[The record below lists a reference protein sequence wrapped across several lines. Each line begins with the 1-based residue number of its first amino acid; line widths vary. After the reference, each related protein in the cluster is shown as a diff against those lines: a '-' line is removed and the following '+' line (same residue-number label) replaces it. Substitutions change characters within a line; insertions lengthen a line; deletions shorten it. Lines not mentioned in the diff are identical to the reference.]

1 MKDCVFRNCVDDS
14 DYMRER
20 VMETIQSVTNGM
32 LTCKWIE
39 LVYGL
44 DVIKTTRRP
53 PFEAEYGVHQLSELR
68 KNLQNVIFLSLLVIV

>member
-1 MKDCVFRNCVDDS
+1 VKDCVFRNSVDGS
-14 DYMRER
+14 EYMRAR
-20 VMETIQSVTNGM
+20 IMEAIQNGM

-53 PFEAEYGVHQLSELR
+53 PFEME
-68 KNLQNVIFLSLLVIV
+68 